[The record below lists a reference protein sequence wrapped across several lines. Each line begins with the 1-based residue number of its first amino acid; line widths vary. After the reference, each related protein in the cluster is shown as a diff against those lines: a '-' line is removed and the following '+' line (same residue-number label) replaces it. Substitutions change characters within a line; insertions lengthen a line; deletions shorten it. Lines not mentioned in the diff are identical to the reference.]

1 MRNGHDQVVREF
13 CSEEKMMGDEK
24 RVSKT
29 YEMLKNGCFNNKM
42 LAFSRTNVPK
52 GKKIKDKVMGTSQ
65 TFLEK

>member
-1 MRNGHDQVVREF
+1 MVV
-13 CSEEKMMGDEK
+13 DEK